1 VAEITGEENAARRG
15 SDQAVLKQ
23 QSLALPDLK
32 AHLTFWPLL
41 VVGLA
46 LDLWTKKIAFD
57 YLKRQETD
65 TVPVIDGFLQLVIR
79 LNKGAA
85 FGIASGQTHLLIA
98 ISAIALAIILA
109 IFLFGGIRQRLM
121 HIALGLF
128 AAGVC
133 GNLYD
138 RVFNHGFVRDFVDVV
153 YWPGKHWPAFN
164 LADTMLCVGVGLLI
178 ISNLL
183 TGTSCQKHAPQQK

>member
-1 VAEITGEENAARRG
+1 MAELTGQEDAAHPG

-23 QSLALPDLK
+23 QPLTLPDLK

-41 VVGLA
+41 VVGLV

-57 YLKRQETD
+57 YLERQGTD
-65 TVPVIDGFLQLVIR
+65 TIPVIDGFLQLVMR

-85 FGIASGQTHLLIA
+85 FGMASGQTHLLIA

-138 RVFNHGFVRDFVDVV
+138 RIFNHGSVRDFIDVV

>member
-1 VAEITGEENAARRG
+1 MAEITGEENAARRG

-138 RVFNHGFVRDFVDVV
+138 RVFNHGFVR
-153 YWPGKHWPAFN
+153 
-164 LADTMLCVGVGLLI
+164 
-178 ISNLL
+178 
-183 TGTSCQKHAPQQK
+183 

>member
-1 VAEITGEENAARRG
+1 
-15 SDQAVLKQ
+15 
-23 QSLALPDLK
+23 
-32 AHLTFWPLL
+32 
-41 VVGLA
+41 

-57 YLKRQETD
+57 YLKRQD
-65 TVPVIDGFLQLVIR
+65 TNAVPVIDGFLQLVIR

-85 FGIASGQTHLLIA
+85 FGMASGHTHLLIA

-138 RVFNHGFVRDFVDVV
+138 RVFNHGFVRDFIDVV

>member
-1 VAEITGEENAARRG
+1 MAELTGQEDAAHPG

-23 QSLALPDLK
+23 QPLTLPDLK

-41 VVGLA
+41 VVGLV

-57 YLKRQETD
+57 YLERQGTD
-65 TVPVIDGFLQLVIR
+65 TIPVIDGFLQLVMR

-85 FGIASGQTHLLIA
+85 FGMASGQTHLLIA

-138 RVFNHGFVRDFVDVV
+138 RIFNHGSVRDFIDVV

-178 ISNLL
+178 ISNLF

>member
-1 VAEITGEENAARRG
+1 MAEITGEENAARRG

-138 RVFNHGFVRDFVDVV
+138 RVFNHGFVRDFIDVV

>member
-1 VAEITGEENAARRG
+1 VAELTGEENAARLG

-23 QSLALPDLK
+23 QPLTLPDLK
-32 AHLTFWPLL
+32 AHLTFWPLV
-41 VVGLA
+41 VVGFA
-46 LDLWTKKIAFD
+46 SDLWTKKVVFD
-57 YLKRQETD
+57 YLKRQGTD
-65 TVPVIDGFLQLVIR
+65 SVPVIDGFLQLVIR

-85 FGIASGQTHLLIA
+85 FGIASGQTYLLIA
-98 ISAIALAIILA
+98 ISAIALVIILA

-138 RVFNHGFVRDFVDVV
+138 RIFHNGFVRDFVDVV
-153 YWPGKHWPAFN
+153 YWRGKHWPAFN
-164 LADTMLCVGVGLLI
+164 LADSMLCVGVGLLI
-178 ISNLL
+178 LSNLL